1 MVIAAFQASRLAR
14 SPYNSPVLRPYRGQ
28 FPRVDPTAFVDASAQ
43 VIGDVEIGEESS
55 VWMCAVIR
63 GDVHWIR
70 VGRRTSI
77 QDGTVVH
84 AMTGTHPTSI
94 GDNVTIGHGAIVH
107 GCTIENLCLIG
118 MGAIL
123 LNGARVGAGSIVAA
137 GTLLAENMNVPPKS
151 LVMGSP
157 GKVRRLLTQA
167 EVADIQLYADRYVGY
182 RLDYMDERRRPE
194 EPAKRYDDV

>member
-1 MVIAAFQASRLAR
+1 M
-14 SPYNSPVLRPYRGQ
+14 LRPYRGQ
-28 FPRVDPTAFVDASAQ
+28 LPRVHPTAFIDASAQ

-137 GTLLAENMNVPPKS
+137 GTLLTENMKVPPKS

-167 EVADIQLYADRYVGY
+167 EMADIQLYADRYVGY

-194 EPAKRYDDV
+194 EPAKPYDV